1 MHKLCFSVYCNIVA
15 THIHTGHNGHI
26 HIILS
31 SWFYLI
37 IVTSRNSLPHC
48 EHDPSYQ
55 ERSQS
60 NLVKV
65 GKVQAGFKHNFKKQ
79 LPKVFYKK
87 KAFLKN
93 FAIFIKKHFC
103 WTLFLTNLQAYKPAT
118 LLQRDS
124 NTGVFLL
131 ILRNFKKNLF

>member
-60 NLVKV
+60 NLVKI

-87 KAFLKN
+87 KLFLKILQYSEEN
-93 FAIFIKKHFC
+93 
-103 WTLFLTNLQAYKPAT
+103 TSVGLF
-118 LLQRDS
+118 
-124 NTGVFLL
+124 F
-131 ILRNFKKNLF
+131 